1 MPGDPLPPYTSLRRW
16 LFTTNHKDIGI
27 LYLATS
33 LYFLL
38 VAGALG
44 LLIRAQLAQPNNNLL
59 SLNAYNEAV
68 SAHGILMILFV
79 VSPLAFALANYIVP
93 LQIGARDLAY
103 PRLNALSYWF
113 YLFGGNLVLLNF
125 FVGGGFAAG
134 WTLYAPLTTAR
145 FLPYVGLQAG
155 GLGVVMLA
163 ASVTMS
169 TVNFL
174 VTILRS
180 RARGLKLRQLPMFTW
195 GILMTVLMMLFAF
208 PPLIAALLLLTSDRL
223 LGTLYFTSPE
233 GGAILWAH
241 LFWFFGH
248 PEVYIVLFPAFGVIC
263 DILPTFAGRPLF
275 GRKYIMGSMAL
286 VALQSFLVWG
296 HHMFNTGINEA
307 VLKAFIITTIGI
319 SLPFDAMVLSMIY
332 TLARGRIRL
341 TTPMLFA
348 LGTIAIFIIGGITG
362 VFLGSV
368 PLDYAL
374 RGSYFVVAH
383 FHYVMAG
390 GALLGLF
397 AGLYYW
403 YPKMTGRMYSER
415 LGKLHFA
422 LSMVG
427 FNLLYFPMFFLYD
440 MPRRIGVYSPD
451 MGWATWN
458 YLATL
463 GGLLFGPAQLLLF
476 ANFIYSLR
484 HGAQAGPNP
493 WGAATLEWQLP
504 SPPPLHDF
512 DLPPIFTPQGPMLTR
527 ANGAVH
533 AELVQ
538 LEETHLSRWPPLL
551 ALAAFVGLAGVVFVS
566 VPIMALGLIL
576 ALVAASGWLRER
588 FIAREEPEGER
599 WPFERVERVKL
610 GMWIFLASE
619 VVLFG
624 TFISSYL
631 FVRLAS
637 VSWPPGPT
645 VHDLYIGAL
654 NTFILLTSS
663 LTAVLALALAKT
675 DNRKGVIASLAAT
688 LVLGAL
694 FLINKYFEWTELLF
708 KGFTFSSGLP
718 ASTYFVTTGAH
729 GAHVLAGLV
738 VLGFLI
744 ARAIKGAYGREN
756 HHTIE
761 YFGLYWHFVDIV
773 WVFLFP
779 LFYLI

>member
-1 MPGDPLPPYTSLRRW
+1 MEQAGVPPYHSLRRW

-27 LYLATS
+27 LYLVTS
-33 LYFLL
+33 FYFLI

-44 LLIRAQLAQPNNNLL
+44 LLIRAQLAAPNNNLL

-68 SAHGILMILFV
+68 SVHGILMILFV
-79 VSPLAFALANYIVP
+79 VSPFAFGLANYIVP

-113 YLFGGNLVLLNF
+113 YLFGGLLVLLNF
-125 FVGGGFAAG
+125 YVGGGFAAG
-134 WTLYAPLTTAR
+134 WTLYAPLTTNR

-155 GLGVVMLA
+155 GLGVAMLA

-180 RARGLKLRQLPMFTW
+180 RAKGLRLTQLPMFTW
-195 GILMTVLMMLFAF
+195 GILMTILMMLFAF

-233 GGAILWAH
+233 GGALLWDH

-248 PEVYIVLFPAFGVIC
+248 PEVYIVLFPAFGAIC
-263 DILPTFAGRPLF
+263 DVLPTFSGRPLF
-275 GRKYIMGSMAL
+275 GKKYIMAAMVL
-286 VALQSFLVWG
+286 VAAQSFVVWG
-296 HHMFNTGINEA
+296 HHMFTTGINEN

-332 TLARGRIRL
+332 TLKRGSVRL

-403 YPKMTGRMYSER
+403 YPKMTGRMYSEK
-415 LGKLHFA
+415 LGKLHFI
-422 LSMVG
+422 LSMIG

-440 MPRRIGVYSPD
+440 MPRRIGVYPPD
-451 MGWATWN
+451 MGWAAWN
-458 YLATL
+458 FLASL
-463 GGLLFGPAQLLLF
+463 GGLVFGPAQLLLF
-476 ANFIYSLR
+476 ANLIYSAKY
-484 HGAQAGPNP
+484 GIPAGPNP
-493 WGAATLEWQLP
+493 WGGSTLEWLVP

-512 DLPPIFTPQGPMLTR
+512 DMPPVFTASGPSLVQ
-527 ANGAVH
+527 ANGAQH

-538 LEETHLSRWPPLL
+538 VQETHLSRWPPLL
-551 ALAAFVGLAGVVFVS
+551 ALAAFIGLAGAALVLMPLMV
-566 VPIMALGLIL
+566 LGLAL
-576 ALVAASGWLRER
+576 ALVALTGWVKER
-588 FIAREEPEGER
+588 FIAREEPEGHW
-599 WPFERVERVKL
+599 WPFEKVERVKL

-631 FVRLAS
+631 FVRFAS
-637 VSWPPGPT
+637 ISWPPGPA
-645 VHDLYIGAL
+645 VHNLYIGAL

-663 LTAVLALALAKT
+663 LTAVLALAMARA
-675 DNRKGVIASLAAT
+675 DNRRGVAASLMAT
-688 LVLGAL
+688 FALGAL
-694 FLINKYFEWTELLF
+694 FLVNKYFEWTELF
-708 KGFTFSSGLP
+708 EKGFTFSSGLP

-738 VLGFLI
+738 VLAFLI
-744 ARAIKGAYGREN
+744 ARALKGFYGKDN